1 MTLQALLNII
11 GSIGIEDKLIN
22 FAGAGGSIYEI
33 NDLTIRDYPILY
45 VSPTGTHRVEENFTS
60 YQLTIFY
67 IDRLLEDNSNGTNI
81 HSTGVEV
88 LKNIIRK
95 VATLDGVISVSDE
108 YTINLFTETERM
120 KDRCNGSYATLE
132 ITVLNDYICADYE
145 GGSEGHSGGT
155 EYFRFINEDREY
167 VSSGETEYTVRWQ
180 TTAQSVRYYL
190 SGATGEESGTTTD
203 KQLTFDM
210 GLNMEDAAQRFDLS
224 VWAQIEG
231 RERMYDLRWYHNP
244 LWFIRF
250 NPDVAFIG
258 SAVTAYTAEF
268 ETNTKP
274 TYKWELV
281 DNNSSVIISSG
292 VSEEKRINLEFD
304 PWIGGSDE
312 RVLYLTVFGRDSEGG
327 AYTSESG
334 QMWIMQER
342 LVPEFE
348 FVTPD
353 NQTIGYTATAYTVSW
368 NTNISKLIW
377 KSTGAAST
385 PSSGIST
392 TSAVTV
398 TFPKNY
404 TESGLNRT
412 IEVYYTKSTGAEVL
426 LGTRSWSQEHV
437 PAGDV
442 VNTAIT
448 SDYTV
453 GLPVKDIDEIV
464 PYGYYI
470 MRWEKAGTYGKLTR
484 ELDNVYVTDRYMS
497 GFVDGNVQEGVLPAQ
512 NAQRIRILQA
522 IPKEDVPEL
531 SNATLYLYDPDTREE
546 TVYTGASYLFYD
558 IYVQKYVSWLGGS
571 GFEHR
576 DVSVFADAYYLAP
589 LVWNI
594 LKSSADGN
602 KIGMSG
608 ANVRLNHTAMLPMKR
623 VYLDENCMT
632 GTEQRSES
640 AYPYN
645 YPHEWDW
652 NDVKVT
658 IIPIT
663 EIP

>member
-95 VATLDGVISVSDE
+95 VATLDGVIGVSDE
-108 YTINLFTETERM
+108 YTINLFSETERM
-120 KDRCNGSYATLE
+120 KDRCNGAYATLE

-145 GGSEGHSGGT
+145 GGSEHHSGDT
-155 EYFRFINEDREY
+155 EYFRFLNEDREY
-167 VSSGETEYTVRWQ
+167 VSSGKTEYTVRWQ
-180 TTAQSVRYYL
+180 TTAQSVRYYF

-210 GLNMEDAAQRFDLS
+210 GLNMEYAAQRFDLS
-224 VWAQIEG
+224 VWAKIGG
-231 RERMYDLRWYHNP
+231 REQIYSIRWYHNP
-244 LWFIRF
+244 FWYIRF
-250 NPDVAFIG
+250 NPDVAYIG

-274 TYKWELV
+274 TYKWELR
-281 DNNSSVIISSG
+281 DINFSVIISSG

-304 PWIGGSDE
+304 PWIGSSDE
-312 RVLYLTVFGRDSEGG
+312 RVMQLTVFGRDSEGG
-327 AYTSESG
+327 VYTSESG
-334 QMWIMQER
+334 TLWVVQES

-385 PSSGIST
+385 PSSGVST

-412 IEVYYTKSTGAEVL
+412 IEVYYTNSTGAEVL

-448 SDYTV
+448 ADYTV

-497 GFVDGNVQEGVLPAQ
+497 GFVDGNVQEGVLPAE
-512 NAQRIRILQA
+512 NARRIRILQA

-623 VYLDENCMT
+623 VYLDHDCMT

>member
-22 FAGAGGSIYEI
+22 FAGAGGSVYEI

-45 VSPTGTHRVEENFTS
+45 CSPTGTHRVEDNFTTYS
-60 YQLTIFY
+60 IVLFY

-95 VATLDGVISVSDE
+95 VATLDGVVSVSDE

-120 KDRCNGSYATLE
+120 KDRCNGAYATLE

-145 GGSEGHSGGT
+145 GGSEHQSGETG
-155 EYFRFINEDREY
+155 YFRFLNEDREY

-180 TTAQSVRYYL
+180 TTAQSVRYRL

-210 GLNMEDAAQRFDLS
+210 GLNMEDGPQRFDLS
-224 VWAQIEG
+224 VWAEIGG
-231 RERMYDLRWYHNP
+231 RELRNSLRWYHNP
-244 LWFIRF
+244 FWYIRF
-250 NPDVAFIG
+250 NPDVAYIG
-258 SAVTAYTAEF
+258 PAVTAYTAEF

-274 TYKWELV
+274 TYKWELR
-281 DNNSSVIISSG
+281 DINNPQIISSG
-292 VSEEKRINLEFD
+292 VSDEKRINLEFD
-304 PWIGGSDE
+304 PWIGSSDE
-312 RVLYLTVFGRDSEGG
+312 RALYLTVFGRDSVGG
-327 AYTSESG
+327 EYTSESG
-334 QMWIMQER
+334 TLWIVQES

-353 NQTIGYTATAYTVSW
+353 NQTIGYTETDYTVSW
-368 NTNISKLIW
+368 NTNIPKLIW

-385 PSSGIST
+385 PSSGVST

-404 TESGLNRT
+404 TESGLSRT
-412 IEVYYTKSTGAEVL
+412 IEVYYTNSYGVEVL
-426 LGTRSWSQEHV
+426 LGTRSWSQGHV

-448 SDYTV
+448 TDFTV

-464 PYGYYI
+464 PYGYYV

-497 GFVDGNVQEGVLPAQ
+497 GFVDGNVQEGVLPAE
-512 NAQRIRILQA
+512 NARRIRILQA

-645 YPHEWDW
+645 YPHEWEW